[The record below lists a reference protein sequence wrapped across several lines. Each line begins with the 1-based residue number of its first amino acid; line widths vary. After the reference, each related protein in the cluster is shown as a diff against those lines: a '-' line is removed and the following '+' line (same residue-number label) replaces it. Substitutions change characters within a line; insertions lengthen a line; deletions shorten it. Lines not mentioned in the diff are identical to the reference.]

1 MPQLSLLISLCICTL
16 LTWGWLLYR
25 RLTGQ
30 RLLPLR
36 PPEETATWGPGHVL
50 LAIISVPLFQI
61 VAYSC
66 IQLVLDRPIADLGYT
81 VGQAQVQVAF
91 TSAGVVAAFFS
102 LWFITRTTT
111 QRWRDL
117 GIGIAPLLP
126 AIIMGLLFF
135 LSFAAPS
142 YLLNALLNELDE
154 RIHPVV
160 LALRES
166 KDMGYFTYS
175 CVSVVLLSPL
185 YEEIICRLILQG
197 WLQSAFARFRSNLIG
212 KTEADNDIP
221 ASQITLSARPTCWP
235 SILISSLFFAILHL
249 EAGLASVGALFLFS
263 VGLGLIYQRSGRL
276 LPCVVMHMALNAFTM
291 LALYLE
297 IYA

>member
-1 MPQLSLLISLCICTL
+1 MAQLPLLISLCICTL

-30 RLLPLR
+30 RLFPLR

-50 LAIISVPLFQI
+50 LAIISVPLFQ
-61 VAYSC
+61 VAAYSC
-66 IQLVLDRPIADLGYT
+66 MQLVLDRPIADLGYI

-102 LWFITRTTT
+102 LWFITRTTPH
-111 QRWRDL
+111 RWGDL

-126 AIIMGLLFF
+126 AIIMGLLCF

-142 YLLNALLNELDE
+142 YLLNALLNVLDE

-160 LALRES
+160 QALRES
-166 KDMGYFTYS
+166 KDMAYFTLS

-197 WLQSAFARFRSNLIG
+197 WLQAAFARFRPNPIG
-212 KTEADNDIP
+212 QAVADNDIP
-221 ASQITLSARPTCWP
+221 TSQITISGRPTCWP
-235 SILISSLFFAILHL
+235 SILLSSLFFAILHL
-249 EAGLASVGALFLFS
+249 EAGFASVGALFLFAI
-263 VGLGLIYQRSGRL
+263 GLGLIYQRSGRL
-276 LPCVVMHMALNAFTM
+276 LPCIVMHMALNAFTM

-297 IYA
+297 ISA